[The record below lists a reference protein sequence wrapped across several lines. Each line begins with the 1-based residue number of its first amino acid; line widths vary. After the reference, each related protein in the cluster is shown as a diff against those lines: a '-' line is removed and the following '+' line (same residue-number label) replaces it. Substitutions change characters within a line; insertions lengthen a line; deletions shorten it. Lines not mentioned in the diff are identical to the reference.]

1 MPVMQLQTI
10 GCTVREFEVDD
21 LKAVLLVEEAAF
33 GTKRLSETELINRI
47 RANDVLVLQRGSAL
61 LGYAVFELRKQSIFL
76 QRIAVSSPLCG
87 FGATLMADIKR
98 RMLSSGRSRVETI
111 VDEYDVASQKFFN
124 RCGLRAV
131 RILPK
136 DRSKYLFRMTREQA

>member
-21 LKAVLLVEEAAF
+21 LKAVRLIEESAF
-33 GTKRLSETELINRI
+33 GAKRLTETELISQI
-47 RANDVLVLQRGSAL
+47 RANDVLVLQRGSAV
-61 LGYAVFELRKQSIFL
+61 LGYAVYESRKQSLFVH
-76 QRIAVSSPLCG
+76 RIAVSSRLCG
-87 FGATLMADIKR
+87 FGGTLMADIKR
-98 RMLSSGRSRVETI
+98 RMLSSGRTRVEAI
-111 VDEYDVASQKFFN
+111 VDEYDVTSQKFFN

-131 RILPK
+131 RIIPE

>member
-10 GCTVREFEVDD
+10 GCVVRDLEVDD
-21 LKAVLLVEEAAF
+21 MKSVMLVEGAAF
-33 GTKRLSETELINRI
+33 QSAKQTGPELINLI
-47 RANDVLVLQRGSAL
+47 RANEAVVLQRGSAI

-76 QRIAVSSPLCG
+76 HRIAVSYPLCG

-98 RMLSSGRSRVETI
+98 RMLSSGRVRVETI
-111 VDEYDVASQKFFN
+111 VDEYDVTSQKFLN

-131 RILPK
+131 RIMED